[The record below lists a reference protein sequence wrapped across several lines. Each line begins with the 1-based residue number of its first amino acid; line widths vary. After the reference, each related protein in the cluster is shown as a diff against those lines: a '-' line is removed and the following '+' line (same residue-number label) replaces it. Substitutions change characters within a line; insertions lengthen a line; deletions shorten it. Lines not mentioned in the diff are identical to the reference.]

1 MYAETVN
8 RIDKIIDNYES
19 FKSELNNLI
28 VNLES
33 LSSETNNINYRS
45 IEHQSTINL
54 LGTGI
59 KTINEDI
66 DKIANLCT
74 STLQIAK
81 AKADSLIKDIV
92 DQYNNSILDNEEEPK
107 LSYRTVSSA
116 SIGSGMIGI
125 NYVGST
131 NTYANIDTLLNGSKY
146 DNIETIENIPLAD
159 PFDEIDNDISEQTT
173 SNDDTI
179 TTNEV
184 DTDNSVETNNETY
197 TDDINYDNYDHSSY
211 QDEVIMVNGTL
222 TYYLSHATDIL
233 NSSSIPDW
241 NQYITKFLK
250 LNKIDN
256 YVKNISII
264 DGKVVCELTNGT
276 KFNYDKVDSVDDL
289 LKKLKDSI
297 SMMNSG
303 GTNE

>member
-8 RIDKIIDNYES
+8 RIDEIIDNYES

-59 KTINEDI
+59 KTINDDI

-116 SIGSGMIGI
+116 SIGSGIIGI

-131 NTYANIDTLLNGSKY
+131 NTYENIDTLLNGSKY

-184 DTDNSVETNNETY
+184 DTDNSVETYNETY
-197 TDDINYDNYDHSSY
+197 TDNTNYDNYDRSSY

-222 TYYLSHATDIL
+222 TYYLSHATDNL
-233 NSSSIPDW
+233 NSSNIPDW
-241 NQYITKFLK
+241 DQYITKFLK

-276 KFNYDKVDSVDDL
+276 KFNYDKVNSVDDL
-289 LKKLKDSI
+289 LKKIKESI

>member
-45 IEHQSTINL
+45 IKHQSTINL
-54 LGTGI
+54 LGTYI
-59 KTINEDI
+59 KTINNDI

-197 TDDINYDNYDHSSY
+197 TDDINYDNYDCSSY

-276 KFNYDKVDSVDDL
+276 KFNYDKVDSVADL

>member
-197 TDDINYDNYDHSSY
+197 TDDINYDNYDCSSY

-276 KFNYDKVDSVDDL
+276 KFNYDKVDSVADL

>member
-159 PFDEIDNDISEQTT
+159 SFDEIDNDISEQST

-264 DGKVVCELTNGT
+264 DGKVVCVLTNGT

-297 SMMNSG
+297 SMMNGG

>member
-66 DKIANLCT
+66 DRIANQCT

-159 PFDEIDNDISEQTT
+159 PFDEIDNDISEQTNNT
-173 SNDDTI
+173 NDTI

-197 TDDINYDNYDHSSY
+197 TDNTNYDNYDSSSY

-222 TYYLSHATDIL
+222 TYYLSHATDNL

-241 NQYITKFLK
+241 DQYITKFLK

-276 KFNYDKVDSVDDL
+276 KFNYDKVDSVVDL
-289 LKKLKDSI
+289 LKKLKESI